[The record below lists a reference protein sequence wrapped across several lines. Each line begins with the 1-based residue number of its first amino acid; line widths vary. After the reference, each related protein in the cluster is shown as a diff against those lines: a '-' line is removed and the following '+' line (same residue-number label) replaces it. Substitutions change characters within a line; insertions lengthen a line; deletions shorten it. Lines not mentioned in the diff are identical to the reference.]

1 MNRNNLPSHQPLLT
15 NQNIHDL
22 IRLPKAISSKTPAKG
37 YREEQGSRRCELDL
51 APLDDFG
58 CVFPVFIRQNL
69 KFTENFSIG
78 LRYSHEHQKSIP
90 LTLVRYNGPHGE
102 SSRTADGHYAKPHI
116 HLLTADEIAKG
127 HSQPQERHREITN
140 QYSTLEEALRVF
152 FHDTRI
158 QNYEEFFP
166 GILQTRMFGEP

>member
-1 MNRNNLPSHQPLLT
+1 MNDDSLLS
-15 NQNIHDL
+15 NQNIQDL
-22 IRLPKAISSKTPAKG
+22 IRLPKAIRAKTPTRG

-51 APLDDFG
+51 VPLRALD

-78 LRYSHEHQKSIP
+78 LRYSDEQKNSIP

-102 SSRTADGHYAKPHI
+102 SSRTADGHYAKSHI
-116 HLLTADEIAKG
+116 HLLTADELAKG
-127 HSQPQERHREITN
+127 HSQPQERHREITD
-140 QYSTLEEALRVF
+140 QYATLEEALRVF
-152 FHDTRI
+152 FHDTST

-166 GILQTRMFGEP
+166 GILQTRLFGEP